1 MPYPSTLQAV
11 RESRHLMLLEEAARE
26 RRAAS
31 AVLQPITQ
39 EGAMTSE
46 GLRASIVQRGIDEAL
61 SCRDMLA
68 PGLHQPSPVVRLC
81 VRLVAFMHGFA
92 PHKPSREHR
101 ATPAAPNVTSPR

>member
-46 GLRASIVQRGIDEAL
+46 GLRTSIVQRGIDEPL
-61 SCRDMLA
+61 SCRDMLEPA
-68 PGLHQPSPVVRLC
+68 LHQPSPVVRLC
-81 VRLVAFMHGFA
+81 VRLGAIMHGFV

-101 ATPAAPNVTSPR
+101 AIPNVTSPR